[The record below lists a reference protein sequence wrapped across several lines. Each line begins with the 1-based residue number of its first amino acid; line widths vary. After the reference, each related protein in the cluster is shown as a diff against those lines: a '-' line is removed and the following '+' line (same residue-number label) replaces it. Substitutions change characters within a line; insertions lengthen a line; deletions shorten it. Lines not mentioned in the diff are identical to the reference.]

1 MHPWRPWIVLASLA
15 AFAGHAA
22 VVYKWTDADGVVHY
36 SDQSVPGAQKIYT
49 ATSTT
54 ASTPAG
60 ATAGPAAPDSHGT
73 PKAAAALGYTEFSI
87 TSPAPDQTFFGDE
100 VVGVHLT
107 LEPDLKPDQII
118 TWHLN
123 GKQLEQGPTST
134 QFGLPRLDRGT
145 YILAATITDQ
155 GSGESHQRQRHF
167 LRSPTDGI
175 GAPGPAPL
183 VRFSSRADAPFG
195 C

>member
-54 ASTPAG
+54 ASTPA
-60 ATAGPAAPDSHGT
+60 AAPAGPTAPDSHGAGA
-73 PKAAAALGYTEFSI
+73 PKAAAPLGYTQFSI

-107 LEPDLKPDQII
+107 LQPDLKPDQVI

-123 GKQLEQGPTST
+123 GKQLEEGPTST

-155 GSGESHQRQRHF
+155 GSGESMTSDSVTFFVRQPSD
-167 LRSPTDGI
+167 L
-175 GAPGPAPL
+175 GPR
-183 VRFSSRADAPFG
+183 VQHH
-195 C
+195 